1 MLVQFFVRIFGK
13 SFCMVTT
20 NISEFRSNIRQYV
33 DQVLSDGNPV
43 LINRG
48 NTAAVLISLNEY
60 NSIRE
65 TEALIHNADL
75 PEEIENGIASLRA
88 GKTVSVNIED
98 L

>member
-1 MLVQFFVRIFGK
+1 
-13 SFCMVTT
+13 MVTT

-33 DQVLSDGNPV
+33 DQVLSDGHPV

-48 NTAAVLISLNEY
+48 NTSVVLISLDEY

-65 TEALIHNADL
+65 TEALIHTADL
-75 PEEIENGIASLRA
+75 PVEIENGIASLKA
-88 GKTVSVNIED
+88 GETVSVNIED